1 MKANELRKYQHPHH
15 RGEFEYGEPGTLDLS
30 SLGELGP
37 LTYVDIPRA
46 GSHTPSPQGMTG
58 DP

>member
-46 GSHTPSPQGMTG
+46 GSHTPSRKV
-58 DP
+58 